1 VRRVAPNDVMPTA
14 GGQHE
19 SVNPQDQSV
28 DDIGTESLRTNSA
41 ASLAKLEEIRDRLEF
56 ALKNG
61 ASLRTACDLLNERG
75 IASTGGG
82 RWHAPSLLN
91 AAKRLGLR

>member
-1 VRRVAPNDVMPTA
+1 LRAVAAMHAEFIAEHGGLAGPVRIAELEAALGRPQQQYSYFKPT
-14 GGQHE
+14 
-19 SVNPQDQSV
+19 P
-28 DDIGTESLRTNSA
+28 SL
-41 ASLAKLEEIRDRLEF
+41 ERLEF

-82 RWHAPSLLN
+82 RWHAPSLLK